1 MADYKSR
8 EEKRNA
14 QKSSKKKTK
23 KKKGSIFKKILIT
36 ILVIGVAGLLFGGGL
51 FAYYASQAPEL
62 NEEDFVDPITTE
74 LLDVN
79 GDVFAKIGA
88 ENREF
93 VPYDEIPP
101 VVENAVLAIEDNRF
115 YEHQGV
121 DFFRLMGAVLANITE
136 GFGAEGA
143 STLTQQVIKQSV
155 LTPEKSLERKAQE
168 AWLAYQLE
176 QDYEKEE
183 IFEMYVNKI
192 YYSDSIY
199 GIRTA
204 SEYYFDADLADLQ
217 LHQAALLAGLPQR
230 PNAYNP
236 YENPEL
242 AKERRDIVLR
252 QMHNHGKISE
262 EEMTQ
267 AIETDITD
275 GLVDRSEG
283 SGNPR
288 QQLAAEESK
297 YDAFVDVVLDELES
311 LEDVNPYEDGLT
323 INTTL
328 NPDAQTVVENTLND
342 GSIQFPADMNDTISQ
357 AGVTLL
363 DTQTGAI
370 RAIGGGRGYGD
381 EVKRG
386 FNFATDINRQPGSAI
401 KPLLDYAP
409 AIEYLDWSTAHTL
422 VDEPYEYSDGFA
434 PNNYDGQF
442 KGPMTMRDA
451 LADSRNITAIKAYM
465 EVGQEQGTQFLRD
478 LGWNFDT
485 KACGD
490 VLCESAAIGGEPR
503 TNTLEMAGAYA
514 AFGNNGVYNEPYSVT
529 SIEFRDGSSMEL
541 ESESEVVMKDSTAYM
556 MADMLKDVLAPG
568 ATGEL
573 AQVNGLPLAGK
584 SGTTNYTA
592 DQLRDGNIP
601 ANGAPDSWFA
611 GFTTQYTAAVW
622 LGYEKD
628 QDINY
633 LSPQDR
639 WVSQYIFRDIMRGVH
654 EGIETPD
661 FEKPESV
668 VEVEIEKGTS
678 PVQLASEYTPSDQKS
693 VELFIRGTEPTSV
706 SEEYVIPDLQA
717 PSNLSAAYNAENGTI
732 QLTWDH
738 SQDENDNREV
748 EFEVLVSIDG
758 GEERELAVTAQN
770 GLNIEQVEEG
780 STYTFTVTAIAD
792 EERSSSASTNVEVI
806 RSEEENQNEDENADQ
821 ENEENSEDQ
830 NENQEEQNPED
841 ENTDN
846 SSNEGNNGEGNTG
859 EENNDQGND
868 QGQGDGQG
876 QGDSQEGGNGDT
888 GGQDGEDTG
897 GDENPEEPAE
907 GASDGN
913 NSDSEQ

>member
-14 QKSSKKKTK
+14 QKASKKTSKKTTK
-23 KKKGSIFKKILIT
+23 KKKGSIFKKIIITVLIVG
-36 ILVIGVAGLLFGGGL
+36 LAGLLFGGGL

-74 LLDVN
+74 ILDVN
-79 GDVFAKIGA
+79 GDVFARIGA

-93 VPYDEIPP
+93 VDYNEIPP
-101 VVENAVLAIEDNRF
+101 LVENAVLAIEDNRF

-121 DFFRLMGAVLANITE
+121 DFLRLMGAVLANITE

-176 QDYEKEE
+176 QDYSKED

-192 YYSDSIY
+192 FYSDGIY

-204 SEYYFDADLADLQ
+204 SEYYFDADLSELQ
-217 LHQAALLAGLPQR
+217 VHQAAYLAGLPQR
-230 PNAYNP
+230 PNAYNV
-236 YENPEL
+236 YENPDL

-262 EEMTQ
+262 EEMSQ
-267 AIETDITD
+267 AIETDIMD
-275 GLVDRSEG
+275 GVVDRSEE

-288 QQLAAEESK
+288 QQLSAEESK
-297 YDAFVDVVLDELES
+297 YDAFVDVVLDEIEDLD
-311 LEDVNPYEDGLT
+311 DVNPYEDGLK

-328 NPDAQTVVENTLND
+328 DPNAQTVVENTLND
-342 GSIQFPADMNDTISQ
+342 GSIQFPADMDGVMAQ

-363 DTQTGAI
+363 DTESGAI

-386 FNFATDINRQPGSAI
+386 FNYATDQTRQPGSAI

-409 AIEYLDWSTAHTL
+409 AIEFLEWSTAQTI
-422 VDEPYEYSDGFA
+422 VDEPYEYSNGFA

-442 KGPMTMRDA
+442 KGPMTMREA

-465 EVGQEQGTQFLRD
+465 EVGQEQGTEFLRE
-478 LGWNFDT
+478 LGWDFEADN
-485 KACGD
+485 CGG
-490 VLCESAAIGGEPR
+490 VLCESAAIGGEPE

-514 AFGNNGVYNEPYSVT
+514 AFGNKGVYNEPHSIT
-529 SIEFRDGSSMEL
+529 SIEFRDGSSMNL
-541 ESESEVVMKDSTAYM
+541 EAESDVAMKDSTAYM
-556 MADMLKDVLAPG
+556 MSDMLKDVLEPG
-568 ATGEL
+568 STGEL
-573 AQVNGLPLAGK
+573 AQVNGLPMAGK

-592 DQLRDGNIP
+592 EQLSAGNIP
-601 ANGAPDSWFA
+601 SNGAPDSWFA
-611 GFTTQYTAAVW
+611 GYTTQYTAAVW
-622 LGYEKD
+622 LGYEEN
-628 QDINY
+628 QAENY

-678 PVQLASEYTPSDQKS
+678 PVQLASEYTPADQKS

-706 SEEYVIPDLQA
+706 SEEFVVPDLQS
-717 PSNLSAAYNAENGTI
+717 PSNLSAEYNEENGTI

-738 SQDENDNREV
+738 NQDENDNRDV

-758 GEERELAVTAQN
+758 GEESELAVTSQN
-770 GLNIEQVEEG
+770 GLNIEQVQEG
-780 STYTFTVTAIAD
+780 SSYTFTVTAIAD
-792 EERSSSASTNVEVI
+792 EERSSSANTNIEIVRSEDEAQEDEETEEDEEQQNEDVTEENTDENQGDQN
-806 RSEEENQNEDENADQ
+806 SEEENTESS
-821 ENEENSEDQ
+821 EEEA
-830 NENQEEQNPED
+830 EP
-841 ENTDN
+841 
-846 SSNEGNNGEGNTG
+846 NNGEGNNNGNGGGNSNEDSGQT
-859 EENNDQGND
+859 EEN
-868 QGQGDGQG
+868 
-876 QGDSQEGGNGDT
+876 T
-888 GGQDGEDTG
+888 
-897 GDENPEEPAE
+897 GDENQDEPAE
-907 GASDGN
+907 GASDNTTDEG
-913 NSDSEQ
+913 SGE

>member
-14 QKSSKKKTK
+14 QKNSKTKNKK
-23 KKKGSIFKKILIT
+23 KKKGSIFKKIIMTVLIVG
-36 ILVIGVAGLLFGGGL
+36 LAGLLFGGGL
-51 FAYYASQAPEL
+51 FAYYASQAPDL
-62 NEEDFVDPITTE
+62 NEEDFIDPITTE
-74 LLDVN
+74 IKDVN
-79 GDVFAKIGA
+79 GDVFARIGA
-88 ENREF
+88 QNREF
-93 VPYDEIPP
+93 VSYDEIPP

-121 DFFRLMGAVLANITE
+121 DFFRLVGAVLANITE

-176 QDYEKEE
+176 QDYSKED

-204 SEYYFDADLADLQ
+204 SQYYYGVDLSDLQ

-236 YENPEL
+236 YENPDL

-252 QMHNHGKISE
+252 QMNNHGKISE
-262 EEMTQ
+262 EEMNQ

-283 SGNPR
+283 SENPR

-297 YDAFVDVVLDELES
+297 YDAFVDVVLDEIDD

-328 NPDAQTVVENTLND
+328 DPNAQTIVENTLND
-342 GSIQFPADMNDTISQ
+342 GNIQFPADMNDVMAQ

-363 DTQTGAI
+363 DTESGAI

-381 EVKRG
+381 EVQRG
-386 FNFATDINRQPGSAI
+386 FNYATDQTRQPGSAI

-409 AIEYLDWSTAHTL
+409 AIEYLDWSTAQTI
-422 VDEPYEYSDGFA
+422 VDEPYEYSNGFA

-442 KGPMTMRDA
+442 KGPMTMREA

-465 EVGQEQGTQFLRD
+465 EVGQEQGTEFLRD
-478 LGWNFDT
+478 LGWNFNT
-485 KACGD
+485 ENCGE
-490 VLCESAAIGGEPR
+490 VLCESAAIGGEPE

-514 AFGNNGVYNEPYSVT
+514 AFGNKGVYNEPHSVT

-541 ESESEVVMKDSTAYM
+541 EAESEVVMKDSTAYM
-556 MADMLKDVLAPG
+556 MSDMLKDVLEPG

-584 SGTTNYTA
+584 SGTTNYPEDIRNA
-592 DQLRDGNIP
+592 NNIP
-601 ANGAPDSWFA
+601 SNGAPDSWFA
-611 GFTTQYTAAVW
+611 GYTTQYTAAVW
-622 LGYEKD
+622 LGYAAD
-628 QDINY
+628 VNQNY

-661 FEKPESV
+661 FEKPDSV

-678 PVQLASEYTPSDQKS
+678 PVQLASEYTPDDQKS
-693 VELFIRGTEPTSV
+693 VELFIRGTEPTAV
-706 SEEYVIPDLQA
+706 SEEFVVPDLQA
-717 PSNLSAAYNAENGTI
+717 PSNLSAEYNEENGTI

-738 SQDENDNREV
+738 SQEENDDRDV

-758 GEERELAVTAQN
+758 DEERELAVTSQN
-770 GLNIEQVEEG
+770 GLNIEQVQEG

-792 EERSSSASTNVEVI
+792 DERSSSANTNIEIV
-806 RSEEENQNEDENADQ
+806 RSEDENQDEENEENPEEEQNEEENQ
-821 ENEENSEDQ
+821 EET
-830 NENQEEQNPED
+830 PED
-841 ENTDN
+841 NQDEQTPG
-846 SSNEGNNGEGNTG
+846 EGDGNGEGQGNNDG
-859 EENNDQGND
+859 ENSGNNDEENPDQGT
-868 QGQGDGQG
+868 GQEE
-876 QGDSQEGGNGDT
+876 GDSGNET
-888 GGQDGEDTG
+888 
-897 GDENPEEPAE
+897 PEEPAE
-907 GASDGN
+907 GSSDGTT
-913 NSDSEQ
+913 DSEE

>member
-1 MADYKSR
+1 MADYTSR

-14 QKSSKKKTK
+14 QKNSKTKNKK

-36 ILVIGVAGLLFGGGL
+36 VLIVGLAGLLFGGGL
-51 FAYYASQAPEL
+51 FAYYASKAPDL

-74 LLDVN
+74 IKDVN
-79 GDVFAKIGA
+79 GDVFARIGA

-93 VPYDEIPP
+93 VSYDEIPP

-121 DFFRLMGAVLANITE
+121 DFFRLVGAVLANITE

-176 QDYEKEE
+176 QDYSKEE

-204 SEYYFDADLADLQ
+204 SQYYYGVDLSDLQ
-217 LHQAALLAGLPQR
+217 VHQAALLAGLPQR

-236 YENPEL
+236 YENPDL

-252 QMHNHGKISE
+252 QMNNHGKISE
-262 EEMTQ
+262 EEMNQ

-283 SGNPR
+283 SENPR

-297 YDAFVDVVLDELES
+297 YDAFVDVVLDEIDD

-328 NPDAQTVVENTLND
+328 DPNAQTIVENTLND
-342 GSIQFPADMNDTISQ
+342 GNIQFPADMNDVMAQ

-363 DTQTGAI
+363 DTESGAI

-381 EVKRG
+381 EVQRG
-386 FNFATDINRQPGSAI
+386 FNYATDQTRQPGSAI

-409 AIEYLDWSTAHTL
+409 AIEYLDWSTAQTI
-422 VDEPYEYSDGFA
+422 VDEPYEYSNGFA

-451 LADSRNITAIKAYM
+451 LADSRNITAIKAYL
-465 EVGQEQGTQFLRD
+465 EVGQEQGTEFLRD
-478 LGWNFDT
+478 LGWNFNT
-485 KACGD
+485 ENCGE
-490 VLCESAAIGGEPR
+490 VLCESAAIGGEPE

-514 AFGNNGVYNEPYSVT
+514 AFGNKGVYNEPHSVT

-541 ESESEVVMKDSTAYM
+541 EAESEVVMKDSTAYM
-556 MADMLKDVLAPG
+556 MSDMLKDVLNDG
-568 ATGEL
+568 STGEL
-573 AQVNGLPLAGK
+573 AQVGGLPLAGK
-584 SGTTNYTA
+584 SGTTNYPEDIRNA
-592 DQLRDGNIP
+592 NNIP
-601 ANGAPDSWFA
+601 SNGAPDSWFA
-611 GFTTQYTAAVW
+611 GYTTQYTAAVW
-622 LGYEKD
+622 LGYASNVN
-628 QDINY
+628 QNY

-661 FEKPESV
+661 FEKPDSV

-678 PVQLASEYTPSDQKS
+678 PVQLASEYTPTDQKS
-693 VELFIRGTEPTSV
+693 VELFIRGTEPTAV
-706 SEEYVIPDLQA
+706 SEEYVVPDLQA
-717 PSNLSAAYNAENGTI
+717 PSNLSAEYNEENGTI

-738 SQDENDNREV
+738 SQDESDDRDV

-758 GEERELAVTAQN
+758 DEERELAVTSQN
-770 GLNIEQVEEG
+770 GLNIEQVQEG

-792 EERSSSASTNVEVI
+792 DERSSSANTNIEIV
-806 RSEEENQNEDENADQ
+806 RSEEENQDE
-821 ENEENSEDQ
+821 EEENPE
-830 NENQEEQNPED
+830 EEQNEEENPEETPED
-841 ENTDN
+841 NQDEQTPGEGDGNGEGQGNNDGEN
-846 SSNEGNNGEGNTG
+846 SGNNGEENPDQGTG
-859 EENNDQGND
+859 EE
-868 QGQGDGQG
+868 
-876 QGDSQEGGNGDT
+876 EGDT
-888 GGQDGEDTG
+888 GNEET
-897 GDENPEEPAE
+897 PEEPAE
-907 GASDGN
+907 GASDGTT
-913 NSDSEQ
+913 DSEE

>member
-14 QKSSKKKTK
+14 QKNARTKNKNKSKG
-23 KKKGSIFKKILIT
+23 KKGSIFKKVLIT
-36 ILVIGVAGLLFGGGL
+36 IFIVGLAGLLFGGGL

-74 LLDVN
+74 IKDVN
-79 GDVFAKIGA
+79 GDVFARIGA

-93 VPYDEIPP
+93 VSYDEIPP
-101 VVENAVLAIEDNRF
+101 LVENAVLAIEDNRF

-121 DFFRLMGAVLANITE
+121 DFFRLVGAVLANITE

-204 SEYYFDADLADLQ
+204 SQYYYGVDLSDLE

-236 YENPEL
+236 YENPDL

-252 QMHNHGKISE
+252 QMNNHGKISE
-262 EEMTQ
+262 EEMNQ
-267 AIETDITD
+267 AIDTDITE

-283 SGNPR
+283 SENPR

-297 YDAFVDVVLDELES
+297 YDAFVDVVLDEIDE

-328 NPDAQTVVENTLND
+328 DPNAQTIVENTLND
-342 GSIQFPADMNDTISQ
+342 GSIQFPADMNEVMAQ

-363 DTQTGAI
+363 DTETGAI

-381 EVKRG
+381 EVQRG
-386 FNFATDINRQPGSAI
+386 FNYATDQTRQPGSAI

-409 AIEYLDWSTAHTL
+409 AIEYLDWSTAQTI
-422 VDEPYEYSDGFA
+422 VDEPYEYSNGFA

-465 EVGQEQGTQFLRD
+465 EVGQEQGTEFLRD
-478 LGWNFDT
+478 LGWDFNT
-485 KACGD
+485 ENCGD
-490 VLCESAAIGGEPR
+490 VLCESAAIGGEPE

-514 AFGNNGVYNEPYSVT
+514 AFGNNGVYNEPHSIT

-541 ESESEVVMKDSTAYM
+541 EAESEVVMKDSTAYM
-556 MADMLKDVLAPG
+556 MSDMLKDVLNDG
-568 ATGEL
+568 STGEL

-584 SGTTNYTA
+584 SGTTNYPA
-592 DQLRDGNIP
+592 DVLSANNIP
-601 ANGAPDSWFA
+601 SNGAPDSWFA

-622 LGYEKD
+622 LGYAAD
-628 QDINY
+628 QNQNY

-654 EGIETPD
+654 EGVETPD
-661 FEKPESV
+661 FEKPDSV

-678 PVQLASEYTPSDQKS
+678 PVQLASEYTPDDQKS

-706 SEEYVIPDLQA
+706 SEEYVVPDLQA
-717 PSNLSAAYNAENGTI
+717 PSNLSAEYNDENGTI

-738 SQDENDNREV
+738 SQDENDDRDV

-758 GEERELAVTAQN
+758 GEERELAVTSQN
-770 GLNIEQVEEG
+770 GLNIEQVQEG

-792 EERSSSASTNVEVI
+792 DERSSSANTNIEIV
-806 RSEEENQNEDENADQ
+806 RSEDEDQQNEEEENTDEEQNEEENQEEAP
-821 ENEENSEDQ
+821 EENQD
-830 NENQEEQNPED
+830 EQTPGEGEGNGEGQGQGNGNG
-841 ENTDN
+841 E
-846 SSNEGNNGEGNTG
+846 SGNNGEQSPEEGTGDEGGNTG
-859 EENNDQGND
+859 
-868 QGQGDGQG
+868 
-876 QGDSQEGGNGDT
+876 
-888 GGQDGEDTG
+888 
-897 GDENPEEPAE
+897 DETSDEPAE
-907 GASDGN
+907 GASDG
-913 NSDSEQ
+913 SADSEE

>member
-14 QKSSKKKTK
+14 QKNSKTKNKK
-23 KKKGSIFKKILIT
+23 KKKGSLFKKILLTVFIVG
-36 ILVIGVAGLLFGGGL
+36 LAGLLFGGGL
-51 FAYYASQAPEL
+51 FAYYASQAPDL
-62 NEEDFVDPITTE
+62 NEEDFIDPITTE
-74 LLDVN
+74 LRDVN
-79 GDVFAKIGA
+79 GDVFARIGA

-93 VPYDEIPP
+93 VSYDEIPP
-101 VVENAVLAIEDNRF
+101 LVENAVLAIEDNRF

-176 QDYEKEE
+176 QDYSKED

-204 SEYYFDADLADLQ
+204 SQYYYDVDLSDLK

-242 AKERRDIVLR
+242 AKERRDTVLR

-275 GLVDRSEG
+275 GLVDRSEE

-297 YDAFVDVVLDELES
+297 YDAFVDVVLDELEA
-311 LEDVNPYEDGLT
+311 LEDVNPYEDGLK

-328 NPDAQTVVENTLND
+328 DPNAQTIVENTLND
-342 GSIQFPADMNDTISQ
+342 GSIQFPADMNDVMAQ

-363 DTQTGAI
+363 DTESGAI
-370 RAIGGGRGYGD
+370 RAIGGGRGYGE
-381 EVKRG
+381 EVQRG
-386 FNFATDINRQPGSAI
+386 FNYATDQTRQPGSAI

-409 AIEYLDWSTAHTL
+409 AIEYLDWSTAQTI
-422 VDEPYEYSDGFA
+422 VDEPYEYSNGFE

-465 EVGQEQGTQFLRD
+465 EVGQEQGTEFLRG
-478 LGWNFDT
+478 LGWDFNT
-485 KACGD
+485 ENCGE
-490 VLCESAAIGGEPR
+490 VLCESAAIGGEPE

-514 AFGNNGVYNEPYSVT
+514 AFGNKGVYNEPHSVT

-541 ESESEVVMKDSTAYM
+541 EAESEVAMKDSTAYM
-556 MADMLKDVLAPG
+556 MADMLKDVLEPG

-573 AQVNGLPLAGK
+573 AQVDGLPLAGK
-584 SGTTNYTA
+584 SGTTNYPEDILNA
-592 DQLRDGNIP
+592 NGIP
-601 ANGAPDSWFA
+601 SNGAPDSWFA
-611 GFTTQYTAAVW
+611 GFTSQYTAAVW
-622 LGYEKD
+622 LGYASNQNE
-628 QDINY
+628 NY

-639 WVSQYIFRDIMRGVH
+639 YVSQYIFRDIMRGVH

-661 FEKPESV
+661 FEKPDSV
-668 VEVEIEKGTS
+668 VELEIEKGTS
-678 PVQLASEYTPSDQKS
+678 PVQLASEYTPDDQKS

-706 SEEYVIPDLQA
+706 SEEYVVPDLEA
-717 PSNLSAAYNAENGTI
+717 PSNLSAEYNDEDGTI

-738 SQDENDNREV
+738 NQDENDDRDV

-758 GEERELAVTAQN
+758 GEERELAVTSQN
-770 GLNIEQVEEG
+770 GLNIEQVQEG
-780 STYTFTVTAIAD
+780 SSYTFTVTAIAD
-792 EERSSSASTNVEVI
+792 EERSSSANTNIEI
-806 RSEEENQNEDENADQ
+806 ARSEDEEQDEEDTEEQNEEEQ
-821 ENEENSEDQ
+821 ENPED
-830 NENQEEQNPED
+830 NQEEQNPE
-841 ENTDN
+841 
-846 SSNEGNNGEGNTG
+846 EGNNEGEG
-859 EENNDQGND
+859 E
-868 QGQGDGQG
+868 GQG
-876 QGDSQEGGNGDT
+876 QGEGNGE
-888 GGQDGEDTG
+888 GQGNGNDESNTDEGSGEQEPAQEEENT

-907 GASDGN
+907 GSPDG
-913 NSDSEQ
+913 DTTDAEQ

>member
-14 QKSSKKKTK
+14 QRNSKSKNKK
-23 KKKGSIFKKILIT
+23 KKKGSIFKKIFITVLIVG
-36 ILVIGVAGLLFGGGL
+36 LAGLLFGGGL

-62 NEEDFVDPITTE
+62 NEEDFIDPITTE

-79 GDVFAKIGA
+79 GDVFARIGA

-93 VPYDEIPP
+93 VSYDEIPP
-101 VVENAVLAIEDNRF
+101 KVENAVLAIEDNRF

-192 YYSDSIY
+192 FYSDGIY

-204 SEYYFDADLADLQ
+204 SQYYFGTDLADLET
-217 LHQAALLAGLPQR
+217 HQAAYLAGLPQR
-230 PNAYNP
+230 PNAYNL
-236 YENPEL
+236 YVDPEL
-242 AKERRDIVLR
+242 AKERRDTVLR

-262 EEMTQ
+262 EEMNQ
-267 AIETDITD
+267 AIEMDIMD
-275 GLVDRSEG
+275 GVVDRSEG

-288 QQLAAEESK
+288 QQLSAEESK
-297 YDAFVDVVLDELES
+297 YDAFVDVVLDEIEN
-311 LEDVNPYEDGLT
+311 LEDVNPYEDGLK

-328 NPDAQTVVENTLND
+328 DPNAQTIVENTLNN
-342 GSIQFPADMNDTISQ
+342 GNIQFPADMNDVMAQ

-363 DTQTGAI
+363 DTQSGAI

-381 EVKRG
+381 EVQRG
-386 FNFATDINRQPGSAI
+386 FNYATDQTRQPGSAI

-409 AIEYLDWSTAHTL
+409 AIEYLDWSTAHTI
-422 VDEPYEYSDGFA
+422 VDEPFEYSNGFA

-451 LADSRNITAIKAYM
+451 LADSRNITAIKAYL
-465 EVGQEQGTQFLRD
+465 EVGQEQGTKFLKD
-478 LGWNFDT
+478 LGWDFKTEN
-485 KACGD
+485 CGE
-490 VLCESAAIGGEPR
+490 VLCESAAIGGEPE

-514 AFGNNGVYNEPYSVT
+514 AFGNKGVYNEPHSVT

-541 ESESEVVMKDSTAYM
+541 EAESEVVMKDSTAYM
-556 MADMLKDVLAPG
+556 MADMLKDVLEPG

-584 SGTTNYTA
+584 SGTTNYPSDVLNA
-592 DQLRDGNIP
+592 NNIP
-601 ANGAPDSWFA
+601 SNGAPDSWFA

-622 LGYEKD
+622 LGYASNQNE
-628 QDINY
+628 NY

-639 WVSQYIFRDIMRGVH
+639 WVSQYLFRDIMRGVH

-661 FEKPESV
+661 FEKPDSV

-678 PVQLASEYTPSDQKS
+678 PVQLASEYTPNDQKS
-693 VELFIRGTEPTSV
+693 TELFIRGTEPTSV
-706 SEEYVIPDLQA
+706 SEEYVVPDLQA
-717 PSNLSAAYNAENGTI
+717 PSNLSAAYDNESGSI

-738 SQDENDNREV
+738 SQDENDDREV
-748 EFEVLVSIDG
+748 EFEVLVSVDG
-758 GEERELAVTAQN
+758 GEERELAVTSQN
-770 GLNIEQVEEG
+770 GLNIEQVQEG
-780 STYTFTVTAIAD
+780 SSYTFTVTAIAD
-792 EERSSSASTNVEVI
+792 EERSSSANTNIEI
-806 RSEEENQNEDENADQ
+806 ARSEDEEQDEETEEESEDDEDSEDNADENQD
-821 ENEENSEDQ
+821 
-830 NENQEEQNPED
+830 EQNPEEGNGEGQGNEGDGNNGSEGNGEQDSGQEDNTGD
-841 ENTDN
+841 ENTEQP
-846 SSNEGNNGEGNTG
+846 S
-859 EENNDQGND
+859 
-868 QGQGDGQG
+868 
-876 QGDSQEGGNGDT
+876 
-888 GGQDGEDTG
+888 
-897 GDENPEEPAE
+897 EEP
-907 GASDGN
+907 SDN
-913 NSDSEQ
+913 TTDSEE